1 MQICESSITWIIFNL
16 RLSII
21 YFFIS
26 RCDQQIWY
34 GKQLM
39 IYRYVW
45 ACLRHKLDT
54 RGAVALKVCSLSQIF
69 LPVTIIAGIG
79 YNTLHAQIFLLR
91 FAILIFRFP
100 LLTVHILRY
109 LGLKCCPP
117 DIRWSSI
124 ELQGHASFI
133 HHINWWLF
141 VDCGYM
147 IYSIFPTIHCVCW

>member
-1 MQICESSITWIIFNL
+1 MWSANL
-16 RLSII
+16 KWQTIDNI
-21 YFFIS
+21 DMY
-26 RCDQQIWY
+26 W
-34 GKQLM
+34 G
-39 IYRYVW
+39 
-45 ACLRHKLDT
+45 CLRHKLDT
-54 RGAVALKVCSLSQIF
+54 SGAVALKVCSLSQIF